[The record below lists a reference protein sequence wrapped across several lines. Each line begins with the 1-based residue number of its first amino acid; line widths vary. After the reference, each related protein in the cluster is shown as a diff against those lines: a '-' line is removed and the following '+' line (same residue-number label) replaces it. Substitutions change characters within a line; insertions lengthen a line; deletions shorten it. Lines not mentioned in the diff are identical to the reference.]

1 MGDQF
6 AFVYKLLGGLVI
18 AFIVVFVIAMWGMD
32 LFRKVLDEIKGDDEF
47 DPDTKPDAEWFHQQR
62 QQEWKTAIKRQV
74 REDRRNSVKD
84 TFDTISHSLA
94 IHQEILEEMY
104 GEIIPPAEEI
114 MKTIVKKRR

>member
-47 DPDTKPDAEWFHQQR
+47 DPDKPHYIQSYVNGAHRTDAISKCRVLGFLFEHMPKN
-62 QQEWKTAIKRQV
+62 EY
-74 REDRRNSVKD
+74 VK
-84 TFDTISHSLA
+84 L
-94 IHQEILEEMY
+94 ENIL
-104 GEIIPPAEEI
+104 
-114 MKTIVKKRR
+114 